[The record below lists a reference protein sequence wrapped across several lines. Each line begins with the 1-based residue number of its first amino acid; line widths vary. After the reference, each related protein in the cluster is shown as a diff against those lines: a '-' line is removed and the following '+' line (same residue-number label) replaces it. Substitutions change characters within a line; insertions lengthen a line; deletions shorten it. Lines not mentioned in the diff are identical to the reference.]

1 MTQHQPPSGAPGS
14 QPSLGEL
21 VARISENVTGLVKG
35 EIELAK
41 AKGKRMAVSLGLGA
55 GLLAAA
61 GVLALYALGML
72 LSAAAWGIAE
82 ALSPWAGHL
91 IVAVLLLVIV
101 AVLALV
107 GVNRLKAAQKDVP
120 APQEGL
126 KADVAVAKAALQ
138 DGLERGSAK

>member
-1 MTQHQPPSGAPGS
+1 MSQYQPPSGGPGS

-41 AKGKRMAVSLGLGA
+41 AKGKRMAIALGLGA

-61 GVLALYALGML
+61 AVLALYAFGMI
-72 LSAAAWGIAE
+72 LSALAWAIAE
-82 ALSPWAGHL
+82 VLSPWAGHL
-91 IVAVLLLVIV
+91 IVAVLLLVVV
-101 AVLALV
+101 AVLALL
-107 GVNRLKAAQKDVP
+107 GLNRLKAAQKDVP

-126 KADVAVAKAALQ
+126 KADVAVATAALQ
-138 DGLERGSAK
+138 EGLEKGGTK

>member
-1 MTQHQPPSGAPGS
+1 MTQHQPPSGTPGP

-41 AKGKRMAVSLGLGA
+41 AKGKRMAVSLGLGV

-72 LSAAAWGIAE
+72 LSALAWGIAE
-82 ALSPWAGHL
+82 VLPAWAGHL
-91 IVAVLLLVIV
+91 IVGVLLLIVV
-101 AVLALV
+101 AVLALL
-107 GVNRLKAAQKDVP
+107 GANRLKAAQKDVP

-126 KADVAVAKAALQ
+126 KADVAAAKAALQ
-138 DGLERGSAK
+138 EGLEKGNAK

>member
-1 MTQHQPPSGAPGS
+1 MTQYQPPSGAPGS

-41 AKGKRMAVSLGLGA
+41 AKGKRMAIALGLGA

-61 GVLALYALGML
+61 AVLALYALGML
-72 LSAAAWGIAE
+72 LSALAWAIAE

-91 IVAVLLLVIV
+91 IVAVLLLVVV
-101 AVLALV
+101 AVLALL
-107 GVNRLKAAQKDVP
+107 GVNRLKAAQADVP
-120 APQEGL
+120 APQEGI
-126 KADVAVAKAALQ
+126 KADVALAKAALQ
-138 DGLERGSAK
+138 EGLEKGSLK